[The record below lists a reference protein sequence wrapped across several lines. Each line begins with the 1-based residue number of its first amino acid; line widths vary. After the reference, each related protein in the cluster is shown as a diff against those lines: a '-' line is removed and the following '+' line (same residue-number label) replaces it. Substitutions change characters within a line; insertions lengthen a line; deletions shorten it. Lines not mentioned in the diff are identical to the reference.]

1 VTNLHIP
8 DPLRDE
14 IAGHIAAADGCE
26 VFFTATTDDSGVLV
40 TVQAVARGHATA
52 TPAVTRGLQAGQ
64 VVLHNHP
71 SGDLTP
77 SDPDIDIASRLGDL
91 GIGFLIVNN
100 QVTDWITVTRPHHPQ
115 PVEALAP
122 DWIESFF
129 AADGRLAT
137 TFAAYEPRPPQVA
150 MATAFGEVIN
160 AGRPRL
166 IEAGTGTGK
175 SLAYLA
181 PAARWAVANKKRVV
195 VATHTIHLQQQL
207 VAKDIPQLAKALD
220 FPVTAV
226 LVKGRRN
233 YLCRRK
239 LADVAAQADLFDD
252 DEARALRDLAD
263 WARTT
268 RDGSLADLPQPPSAA
283 VWDRVAS
290 DADSTLRARCP
301 HYDECFFYRARR
313 RAAAAN
319 ILVANHAL
327 LASDLAVRLASG
339 DHESAAVL
347 PPFDRVVIDEAH
359 HLEESAVR
367 HFGSQVSRLG
377 ILRILGRL
385 HRDKGFHLLG
395 QLQRSLAALPPFD
408 EQGALLEQ
416 VRDALPQAVAEQR
429 DAQRGGFDDLHY
441 LLCAGGNPDTV
452 DLDGPAVTAQR
463 PALDQLLK
471 ILAAGLD
478 QLARQIHQLLRR
490 VGGLPPTLVDG
501 LAAAMTDLAGGVS
514 RLQLAAEHLLTCVGE
529 RPDNRVRWAEGHRA
543 GRAPNLT
550 LYCVPVEL
558 RGELR
563 EALFRPY
570 PGTLLT
576 SATLSTG
583 NGCEFV
589 ADRLGLAQGKTDS
602 EEPQEPEPLPSLVL
616 PSPFDYPAQL
626 RVCCPT
632 DLPSVN
638 DPRFDAAAAPLLGE
652 LATRHGGRM
661 LVLTTSF
668 RQVRALA
675 AFLEPDLAAHGIT
688 VLTHGSADRHHLLEQ
703 FRSDAGFVLIAT
715 DSFWEGIDV
724 VGPALSTVVVTRLPF
739 RVPDTPLEVARADAL
754 RARGRDP
761 FVHYSVPVAV
771 LKLRQGIGR
780 LIRSRTDRGEAW
792 ILDHRLLTKGYGR
805 RFRAALPV
813 KVEAG
818 TTAELLTNVAR

>member
-14 IAGHIAAADGCE
+14 IAAHIAAADGCE
-26 VFFTATTDDSGVLV
+26 VFFTATTDADGALV
-40 TVQAVARGHATA
+40 NVQAVARGHATA
-52 TPAVTRGLQAGQ
+52 TPAITRGLQAGQ

-77 SDPDIDIASRLGDL
+77 SDPDIGIASRLGDL

-115 PVEALAP
+115 PVESLAT

-129 AADGRLAT
+129 AGDGRLAA

-150 MATAFGEVIN
+150 MAAAFGEVIN

-207 VAKDIPQLAKALD
+207 VQKDIPQLAKALD

-239 LADVAAQADLFDD
+239 LADITAQADLFDD

-301 HYDECFFYRARR
+301 YYDECFFYRARR

-347 PPFDRVVIDEAH
+347 PPF
-359 HLEESAVR
+359 
-367 HFGSQVSRLG
+367 SQVSRLG
-377 ILRILGRL
+377 VLRVLGRL
-385 HRDKGFHLLG
+385 YRDKGFHLLG
-395 QLQRSLAALPPFD
+395 QLQRALAALPPFE
-408 EQGALLEQ
+408 EQTELLEQ
-416 VRDALPQAVAEQR
+416 VRDLLPQAVAEQR
-429 DAQRGGFDDLHY
+429 HAQRGGFDDLHF
-441 LLCAGGNPDTV
+441 LLFAGGTDTV
-452 DLDGPAVTAQR
+452 DLDGPAVTPQR
-463 PALDQLLK
+463 PTLDQLLK

-490 VGGLPPTLVDG
+490 LGGLPPTLVDG

-514 RLQLAAEHLLTCVGE
+514 RLQLAAEHLLACVGE

-550 LYCVPVEL
+550 LYSVPVEL
-558 RGELR
+558 RGELHQ
-563 EALFRPY
+563 ALFQPY

-583 NGCEFV
+583 NDCEFV
-589 ADRLGLAQGKTDS
+589 ADRLGLAYGTTRPQ
-602 EEPQEPEPLPSLVL
+602 EPQEPEPLPALVL

-638 DPRFDAAAAPLLGE
+638 DPRFDACAAPLLAQ
-652 LATRHGGRM
+652 LATHHHGRM

-675 AFLEPDLAAHGIT
+675 AFLEPGLAAAGIA
-688 VLTHGSADRHHLLEQ
+688 VLTHGSADRHHLLER

-724 VGPALSTVVVTRLPF
+724 VGRALSIVVVTRLPF
-739 RVPDTPLEVARADAL
+739 RVPDTPLEVARAEAL

-792 ILDHRLLTKGYGR
+792 ILDHRLFTKGYGR

-813 KVEAG
+813 DVEAG
-818 TTAELLTNVAR
+818 PAAQLLAFNRR

>member
-1 VTNLHIP
+1 VTHLQIP

-26 VFFTATTDDSGVLV
+26 VFFTATTDASGALV
-40 TVQAVARGHATA
+40 AVQAVARGHATA

-77 SDPDIDIASRLGDL
+77 SDPDIDIAARLGDL

-100 QVTDWITVTRPHHPQ
+100 QVTDWVTVTRPHHPE
-115 PVEALAP
+115 PAVVLAVE
-122 DWIESFF
+122 WIEGFF
-129 AADGRLAT
+129 AADGRLAA

-150 MATAFGEVIN
+150 MAAAFGEVIN

-220 FPVTAV
+220 FPITAV

-239 LADVAAQADLFDD
+239 LADIAAQADLFDD

-301 HYDECFFYRARR
+301 YYDECFFYRARR

-377 ILRILGRL
+377 ILRVLGRL
-385 HRDKGFHLLG
+385 HRDKGFHHLG
-395 QLQRSLAALPPFD
+395 QLQRALATLPPFA

-416 VRDALPQAVAEQR
+416 VRDALPQAVADQR
-429 DAQRGGFDDLHY
+429 HAQRVGFDDLHY
-441 LLCAGGNPDTV
+441 LLFPTNGTDTV

-463 PALDQLLK
+463 LALDQLLK

-490 VGGLPPTLVDG
+490 LGGLPPTLVDG

-514 RLQLAAEHLLTCVGE
+514 RLQLAAEHLLACAGE
-529 RPDNRVRWAEGHRA
+529 RPDNRVRWAEGHHSARV
-543 GRAPNLT
+543 PNLT
-550 LYCVPVEL
+550 LCSVPVEL
-558 RGELR
+558 RGELH
-563 EALFRPY
+563 EALFKPY

-583 NGCEFV
+583 KGCEFV
-589 ADRLGLAQGKTDS
+589 ADRLGLVQAETV
-602 EEPQEPEPLPSLVL
+602 PEPLPALVL
-616 PSPFDYPAQL
+616 PSPFDYPTQL
-626 RVCCPT
+626 RICCPT
-632 DLPSVN
+632 DLPPVN
-638 DPRFDAAAAPLLGE
+638 DPRFDAAAAPLLTE

-675 AFLEPDLAAHGIT
+675 AFLEPDLAGHGIT
-688 VLTHGSADRHHLLEQ
+688 VLTHGSADRHHLLER

-739 RVPDTPLEVARADAL
+739 RVPDTPLEVARAEAL

-805 RFRAALPV
+805 RFRATLPV
-813 KVEAG
+813 EVEAG
-818 TTAELLTNVAR
+818 TAAELLAITSR